1 MAVTELETVN
11 ACLAIMGE
19 TKLNTL
25 AEDHAFKGNALDI
38 LKRNDRSIQGK
49 GWWYNTENIKLVVN
63 PVDHR
68 VYLPEDA
75 LAVRPSIKDV
85 RGRYMQRGRVMY
97 DLHSGTDLFDD
108 TFTLQAELVRRVPL
122 DDVPFSVQAY
132 ISRKTV
138 LDFQQEFDGDQTKT
152 RNLQIEIFGNAAA
165 NITGLRGMAEAEHIR
180 SVAVNLIDNSE
191 RLWRVRRV
199 ISYPSRY

>member
-19 TKLNTL
+19 AKLNTL
-25 AEDHAFKGNALDI
+25 AEEHTFKGNALDI
-38 LKRNDRSIQGK
+38 LDRNDRSIQGQ
-49 GWWYNTENIKLVVN
+49 GWWYNTENLKLVVN

-68 VYLPEDA
+68 VYLPGDA
-75 LAVRPSIKDV
+75 MTVQPSIKGV

-97 DLHSGTDLFDD
+97 DMQDGTDQFADN
-108 TFTLQAELVRRVPL
+108 FTLQVELVRRVPL
-122 DDVPFSVQAY
+122 DDLPFSIQNY
-132 ISRKTV
+132 ILRKTV

-152 RNLQIEIFGNAAA
+152 RNLQIEVFGNAAA
-165 NITGLRGMAEAEHIR
+165 NIIGLRGDAEAEHIR
-180 SVAVNLIDNSE
+180 SVAVNLINNSE

-199 ISYPSRY
+199 ISYSSRY